1 MTVDMPVNPDDI
13 PLKILVCDPDP
24 GSGDVLRS
32 AISQNK
38 GVADAIVVTKIAD
51 AQATLRG
58 GDINTIFID
67 VLGFG
72 VSSGADFVF
81 SVRKVLPE
89 IVFVLFIDRDMAE
102 FRRAEF
108 YKGER
113 GRFLHYYSL
122 DKRTPA
128 AAFTDEVRAVLST
141 CRQDLSWRLSE
152 ASLKRLRQD
161 AVAFGG
167 SDRHIAHKGFA
178 LAAQVEEIV
187 SRILAQKGPSVATR
201 SVFLSYRFAEKEY
214 VEGLTQLLRNEGFNP
229 ITGQSAN
236 TYISQAILQRIK
248 DAEFFLCLM
257 TRDKPK
263 TDGTFTTSPWL
274 LEEKGA
280 ALAYGK
286 RIVLMIEE
294 GVEDIG
300 GLQGDWQRIH
310 FGPKGFLAAALQA
323 VAQLK
328 SYAGG

>member
-1 MTVDMPVNPDDI
+1 MRIDQPMNAGDI

-24 GSGDVLRS
+24 GSADLLRS
-32 AISQNK
+32 AISQEK
-38 GVADAIVVTKIAD
+38 GVAGTVVATKIAD

-58 GDINTIFID
+58 RDINTIFID
-67 VLGFG
+67 VLGLG
-72 VSSGADFVF
+72 ITAGAEFVF
-81 SVRKVLPE
+81 SIRKALPE
-89 IVFVLFIDRDMAE
+89 IVFVLFIDRDKAE
-102 FRRAEF
+102 STRAEF

-113 GRFLHYYSL
+113 GRFLHYYTL

-141 CRQDLSWRLSE
+141 CRHDLSWRLSE
-152 ASLKRLRQD
+152 VSLQRLRQE
-161 AVAFGG
+161 AAAFGTD
-167 SDRHIAHKGFA
+167 DRHPAHRGAA
-178 LAAQVEEIV
+178 LATQVEEIV
-187 SRILAQKGPSVATR
+187 SRVLAQKGPSVAKR
-201 SVFLSYRFAEKEY
+201 SVFLSHRFAEKEY
-214 VEGLTQLLRNEGFNP
+214 VEGLTRFLENEGFSP
-229 ITGQSAN
+229 VTGQSAN
-236 TYISQAILQRIK
+236 TYISQAVLQRIK

-257 TRDKPK
+257 TRDKAK

-280 ALAYGK
+280 ALAFGK

-310 FGPKGFLAAALQA
+310 FGSKGFLTAALQA